1 MDACVYVTRGWGVHD
16 VRWIE
21 ALRAEGIEPTQ
32 YSVADNVEDLNEIV
46 VTILDLTP
54 RPILAG
60 PLTPVAKAL
69 AQVSPHV
76 VGLSWGFDL
85 FDSSDLTWLPSLA
98 HLIVDSQATQRIA
111 LDAGMPTERITMLPW
126 GVDLSTFDP
135 VGPTPGPRSWDLSP
149 DSRILLSLRAH
160 EPLYRIADVIEAFTS
175 LHARHPDL
183 ALVIGHSGSLTPDVH
198 AQSQRNGMEPY
209 VRFIDP
215 VEEGELPPILRSAS
229 VYVSASEV
237 DGSSVTLLQAM
248 ACETPVVVSDNAG
261 NRDWIDER
269 TGYTFPVGSI
279 ESLVQ
284 AVDQVLGDPQEAAL
298 RAARA
303 RATVCAEADW
313 QANRARLGHAV
324 RAAQP

>member
-1 MDACVYVTRGWGVHD
+1 MDACIYVTRGWGVHD
-16 VRWIE
+16 ARWVE
-21 ALRAEGIEPTQ
+21 ALSAEGFQPTQ
-32 YSVADNVEDLNEIV
+32 YSVADNLENLDEIV
-46 VTILDLTP
+46 ATIRDSTP

-60 PLTPVAKAL
+60 PLTPIAKVL
-69 AQVSPHV
+69 SQVSSHV

-98 HLIVDSQATQRIA
+98 HLIVDSHATQRIA
-111 LDAGMPTERITMLPW
+111 LDAGMPEDRITLLPW

-135 VGPTPGPRSWDLSP
+135 VGPTPGPRMWDLP
-149 DSRILLSLRAH
+149 ADSRVMLSLRAH

-183 ALVIGHSGSLTPDVH
+183 ALVIGNSGSLTPDIR
-198 AQSQRNGMEPY
+198 AQVQRNGVEQH

-215 VEEGELPPILRSAS
+215 VNESELPPVLRSAH

-248 ACETPVVVSDNAG
+248 ASQTPVVVSDNAG
-261 NRDWIDER
+261 NREWINEH
-269 TGYTFPVGSI
+269 TGFTFPVGSI
-279 ESLVQ
+279 DSLVQ
-284 AVDQVLGDPQEAAL
+284 AVDQVLIDPQQAAS

-303 RATVCAEADW
+303 RAIVCAQADW
-313 QANRARLGHAV
+313 EANRTRLGDAV
-324 RAAQP
+324 RAGQP